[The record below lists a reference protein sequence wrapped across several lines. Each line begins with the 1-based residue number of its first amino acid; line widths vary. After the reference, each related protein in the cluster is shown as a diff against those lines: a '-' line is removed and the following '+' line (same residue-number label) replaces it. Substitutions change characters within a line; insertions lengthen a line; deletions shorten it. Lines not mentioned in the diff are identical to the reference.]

1 MGMEG
6 TLKSSVMITIFVIAI
21 VTFAVQFAIDNDSDI
36 SLGNDNRFTSLNS
49 TLRANVTNMKAD
61 ADVSQ
66 EVLMKT
72 SLASGDAEI
81 SGSGGQFKI
90 GPFGAMAMTVSSLT
104 AGFNLIFGSEFN
116 FILVMFVALFTFLIG
131 YYVIKAWLGRDPSD

>member
-1 MGMEG
+1 MGMET

-36 SLGNDNRFTSLNS
+36 SLADDSRFTGLNS
-49 TLRANVTNMKAD
+49 TLRANISNLKSD
-61 ADVSQ
+61 AEGSQ
-66 EVLMKT
+66 EVLLKT

-90 GPFGAMAMTVSSLT
+90 GPFTAMVMTVSSLT
-104 AGFNLIFGSEFN
+104 GGFNAIFGPEFS
-116 FILVMFVALFTFLIG
+116 FILVLFVALMTFLIG
-131 YYVIKAWLGRDPSD
+131 YYVIKAWLGRDPS